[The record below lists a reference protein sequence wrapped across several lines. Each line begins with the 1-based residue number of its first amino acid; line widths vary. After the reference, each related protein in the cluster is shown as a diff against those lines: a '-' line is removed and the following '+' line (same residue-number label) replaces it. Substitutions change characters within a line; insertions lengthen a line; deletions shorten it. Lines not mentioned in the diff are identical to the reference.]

1 MKNFMKNILHKIFS
15 INYPWLKKRLQDK
28 IKAINHFSVETW
40 LHGTNSRLNGNLPF
54 LAHTKEFHTTVTGPL
69 IRRYAIT
76 ISKHRV
82 VNVNSPKED
91 AWIIKKPR
99 SGNYHIMG
107 RVLEEQAWDKFDRLE
122 KRFIKIHPFIKAV
135 SFTLYIYTFRHR
147 RVILQNCLV
156 SALLLSQLNIFGGNK
171 KSNVV
176 SWK

>member
-107 RVLEEQAWDKFDRLE
+107 RSRGTSLGQIWSSRETIYKNSSIYKSSIVHA
-122 KRFIKIHPFIKAV
+122 IY
-135 SFTLYIYTFRHR
+135 LYISSSTRDSSKLSRFRAAVIPVEYFR
-147 RVILQNCLV
+147 R
-156 SALLLSQLNIFGGNK
+156 K
-171 KSNVV
+171 
-176 SWK
+176 

>member
-1 MKNFMKNILHKIFS
+1 M
-15 INYPWLKKRLQDK
+15 
-28 IKAINHFSVETW
+28 ETW

-122 KRFIKIHPFIKAV
+122 KRFIKIHPFIKPV
-135 SFTLYIYTFRHR
+135 SFTYIFIHFVIDAWFFKIVSFPRCCYPSWIFSEEIRNRTSFR
-147 RVILQNCLV
+147 
-156 SALLLSQLNIFGGNK
+156 GN
-171 KSNVV
+171 NV
-176 SWK
+176 SWITSLIRLAARLIAKLFYRPSESLIWIGN

>member
-1 MKNFMKNILHKIFS
+1 M
-15 INYPWLKKRLQDK
+15 
-28 IKAINHFSVETW
+28 ETW

-69 IRRYAIT
+69 IQRYAIT

-82 VNVNSPKED
+82 VNVNSQKED

-107 RVLEEQAWDKFDRLE
+107 RSRGTSLGQIWSSRETIYKNSSIY
-122 KRFIKIHPFIKAV
+122 KSSI
-135 SFTLYIYTFRHR
+135 TLYIYTFRHR

-171 KSNVV
+171 KSNIV
-176 SWK
+176 SWITSLIRLAARLIAKLFYRPSESLIWIGN

>member
-1 MKNFMKNILHKIFS
+1 M
-15 INYPWLKKRLQDK
+15 
-28 IKAINHFSVETW
+28 ETW

-82 VNVNSPKED
+82 VNVNSQKED

-122 KRFIKIHPFIKAV
+122 KRFIKIHPTIKAV

-147 RVILQNCLV
+147 HVILQNCLV
-156 SALLLSQLNIFGGNK
+156 SALLLNIYHSWIFSEEIRNRTSFHGN
-171 KSNVV
+171 NVGIT
-176 SWK
+176 SLIRLAARLIAKLFYRPSESLIWIGN